1 MQRNEK
7 FIGVDV
13 SKETL
18 DVAMSDSKEHLR
30 IVNGSAGFKQLQ
42 AWLKLLQIG
51 VADCWFVLEYTGG
64 YEYRLIQ
71 FLQSKGIRF
80 TCVPGL
86 EIKKSLGMQRGK
98 SDCIDAKRIATYGN
112 EKRLKLRPHKV
123 CSAVVTR
130 LRQLLTQRSSF
141 VKSRKSQE
149 HRLKELTSMMDIK
162 PGDELVRHYRQA
174 IVFAEKMVEKTE
186 TCIKRL
192 IQDDTEM
199 TRNFKLITS
208 IPGIGNI
215 NGWMTI
221 AYTENFERFT
231 DARKYGAYSGV
242 VPYDHQSG
250 KSIKGKSRISH
261 MANKLIKA
269 ELSMAAKA
277 SVQHDPE
284 MKQYYNRRIELGKH
298 HMSVMN
304 EVRFKLILRMFAVV
318 NKQEMYVKNMGDNS
332 INLVVSRT

>member
-18 DVAMSDSKEHLR
+18 DVAVNDSKEHHR
-30 IVNGSAGFKQLQ
+30 ISNGSEGFKQLM
-42 AWLKLLQIG
+42 AWLKSLQIG
-51 VADCWFVLEYTGG
+51 VSDCWFVLEYTGG

-71 FLQSKGIRF
+71 FLQSKDIRF

-98 SDCIDAKRIATYGN
+98 SDRLDAKRIAMYGS
-112 EKRLKLRPHKV
+112 EKHLKLRPHKV
-123 CSAVVTR
+123 CNASVTR

-141 VKSRKSQE
+141 VKSRKAQE
-149 HRLKELTSMMDIK
+149 HRLKELCSMMDLNL
-162 PGDELVRHYRQA
+162 GDELVRHYKQA
-174 IVFAEKMVEKTE
+174 VVFAERMILKTE
-186 TCIKRL
+186 ACIKKL
-192 IQDDTEM
+192 IESDTLM
-199 TRNFKLITS
+199 RQNFKLITS
-208 IPGIGNI
+208 IPGIGNV

-221 AYTENFERFT
+221 AFTGNFERFS

-250 KSIKGKSRISH
+250 KSIKGKSRVSH

-284 MKQYYNRRIELGKH
+284 MRAYYNRRIGLGKH

-318 NKQEMYVKNMGDNS
+318 NKQELYVKN
-332 INLVVSRT
+332 LKVAT

>member
-18 DVAMSDSKEHLR
+18 DLAVSDSKAHLR
-30 IVNGSAGFKQLQ
+30 IANGSQGFKQLK
-42 AWLKLLQIG
+42 AWLQSFQIRQS
-51 VADCWFVLEYTGG
+51 DCWFVLEYTGG

-80 TCVPGL
+80 SCIPGL
-86 EIKKSLGMQRGK
+86 EIKKSSGMQRGK
-98 SDCIDAKRIATYGN
+98 NDRVDARRIAQYGY
-112 EKRLKLRPHKV
+112 EKKDRLRPHRA
-123 CSAVVTR
+123 CSASVTR
-130 LRQLLTQRSSF
+130 LRQLLTQRSSY
-141 VKSRKSQE
+141 VKFRKSQE
-149 HRLKELTSMMDIK
+149 HRLKEMGAMMDLK
-162 PGDELVRHYRQA
+162 PGDELVKHYRQS
-174 IVFAEKMVEKTE
+174 ITFAEKMITKTE
-186 TCIKRL
+186 TCIKQL
-192 IQDDTEM
+192 VASDAAIE
-199 TRNFKLITS
+199 RNFKLITS
-208 IPGIGNI
+208 IPGIGNV

-221 AYTENFERFT
+221 AYTDNFERFRE
-231 DARKYGAYSGV
+231 ARKYGAYCGV
-242 VPYDHQSG
+242 VPYEHQSG

-284 MKQYYNRRIELGKH
+284 MRAYYNRRIAMGKH

-318 NKQEMYVKNMGDNS
+318 NKQELYVKNLG
-332 INLVVSRT
+332 VAA

>member
-18 DVAMSDSKEHLR
+18 DVAVSDSKEHLR
-30 IVNGSAGFKQLQ
+30 VSNGSEGFKQLK
-42 AWLKLLQIG
+42 AWLKSLQIG
-51 VADCWFVLEYTGG
+51 MSDCWFVLEYTGG

-98 SDCIDAKRIATYGN
+98 NDCLDARRIAMYGS
-112 EKRLKLRPHKV
+112 EKRLKLCPHKV
-123 CSAVVTR
+123 CNASVTK

-141 VKSRKSQE
+141 VKIRKAQE
-149 HRLKELTSMMDIK
+149 HRLKELCSMMDISS
-162 PGDELVRHYRQA
+162 GDELLRNYKQA
-174 IVFAEKMVEKTE
+174 VAFAEKMVGKTE
-186 TCIKRL
+186 ACIKRL
-192 IQDDTEM
+192 IESEALMHQ
-199 TRNFKLITS
+199 NFKLITS
-208 IPGIGNI
+208 IPGIGNV

-221 AYTENFERFT
+221 AFTDNFERFS

-284 MKQYYNRRIELGKH
+284 MRAYYNRRIGLGKH

-318 NKQEMYVKNMGDNS
+318 NKQELYVKNL
-332 INLVVSRT
+332 IIAA